1 MVYNSKLILSV
12 FNSTL
17 GTSNNFTMGI
27 KNFSKIF
34 NGREIKMRNL
44 KDLTGAVDAS
54 VIAYQAALGMKN
66 INALTDASG
75 NPTIH
80 INVVIAKC
88 LNFHKAKIEQVWV
101 FDFNEKGYVN
111 PSKSFEL
118 EKRKKIKDK
127 ARKKLTELRSKKDEM
142 FSSDEEDGEDSKQSI
157 ESKIQSQEK
166 IGFSLNDTIVN
177 DIKFI
182 LDCFNIPWC
191 ESPRGYEAEAICA
204 FLTNDDAN
212 DEAFCDFVWTTDTDA
227 IIYGAKQM
235 VRELKINKKKTLMLY
250 ERDTVLSDNELTMDD
265 LRKIAVIAG
274 CDHCDKTLKVGP
286 KTVLKKFK
294 GITLT
299 DGQKT
304 AVKVF
309 EKSYDI
315 SQLKWHNKDEETFA
329 NDDKIKKLLNWLE
342 DKNFNRERMMKQITN
357 VKVIS

>member
-1 MVYNSKLILSV
+1 
-12 FNSTL
+12 
-17 GTSNNFTMGI
+17 MGI

-34 NGREIKMRNL
+34 CGREIKMRNL
-44 KDLTGAVDAS
+44 KDLTGAIDAS

-66 INALTDASG
+66 INALTDESG

-88 LNFHKAKIEQVWV
+88 LNFHKAGIEQAWV
-101 FDFNEKGYVN
+101 FDFNEKGYTN
-111 PSKSFEL
+111 PSKVFEL

-127 ARKKLTELRSKKDEM
+127 SQKKLTELRSKKDEM
-142 FSSDEEDGEDSKQSI
+142 FSSDDDEESKQTI
-157 ESKIQSQEK
+157 DSKIQSQEK

-204 FLTNDDAN
+204 FLTNDDDGD

-235 VRELKINKKKTLMLY
+235 VRELKINKTKTLMLY
-250 ERDTVLSDNELTMDD
+250 ERDTILTDNELSMDD
-265 LRKIAVIAG
+265 LRKIAVIVG
-274 CDHCDKTLKVGP
+274 CDHCDKTSNIGP

-294 GITLT
+294 DILIT
-299 DGQKT
+299 DEQKT
-304 AVKVF
+304 AINVF

-315 SQLKWHNKDEETFA
+315 SQLTWHNKDEETFD
-329 NDDKIKKLLNWLE
+329 DDKIKKLLDWLE
-342 DKNFNRERMMKQITN
+342 SKNFNRERIMKQISKAN
-357 VKVIS
+357 HKISK

>member
-1 MVYNSKLILSV
+1 
-12 FNSTL
+12 
-17 GTSNNFTMGI
+17 MGI

-44 KDLTGAVDAS
+44 KELTGAVDAS

-66 INALTDASG
+66 INALTDDAG

-88 LNFHKAKIEQVWV
+88 LNFHKAGIEQVWV
-101 FDFNEKGYVN
+101 FDFNEKGYTN
-111 PSKSFEL
+111 PSKAFEL
-118 EKRKKIKDK
+118 DKRKKIKDK
-127 ARKKLTELRSKKDEM
+127 AQKKLTELRSKKDEM
-142 FSSDEEDGEDSKQSI
+142 FSSDDDEEDSKQSI
-157 ESKIQSQEK
+157 DSKIQSQEK
-166 IGFSLNDTIVN
+166 IGFSINDTIVN

-204 FLTNDDAN
+204 FLTDDDEN

-250 ERDTVLSDNELTMDD
+250 ERDTILNDNELTMND

-299 DGQKT
+299 DEQKT
-304 AVKVF
+304 AIKVF

-315 SQLKWHNKDEETFA
+315 SQLKWHNKDDEAFD
-329 NDDKIKKLLNWLE
+329 NDDKIKKLLDWLE
-342 DKNFNRERMMKQITN
+342 CKNFNIERIMKQIAKATL
-357 VKVIS
+357 